1 MTVLVGVK
9 CTDGVVIGADS
20 AATSAAGQIHL
31 LKMASDKIEIIGN
44 RVIVAG
50 TGQIGL
56 GQRFASVVSD
66 AHNAKLFQGKRID
79 VARQLAAAAVKDFAA
94 TGAGKAQ
101 YGALVAAPIEDDA
114 CLIEFGIVDFQPE
127 IKTKKLNFVVMGS
140 GQMLAEPFV
149 SFVARTFWQSEMPDV
164 QSAIFGVH
172 WALAHTIRCAPGGV
186 GDPIVIAT
194 LTKQKKGWCAEMLS
208 EEMLG
213 EQAQHMAAIEEVIAN
228 YKEKLLEDVDATA
241 PPKLDQ

>member
-31 LKMASDKIEIIGN
+31 LKMVSDKIAIIDG

-50 TGQIGL
+50 TGQIGM
-56 GQRFASVVSD
+56 GQRFTDVVAN
-66 AHNAKLFQGKRID
+66 AHSRKLFQGTEVD
-79 VARQLAAAAVKDFAA
+79 VSRELAKLARQDFAA
-94 TGAGKAQ
+94 TGCSQGQ
-101 YGALVAAPIEDDA
+101 YGALVAAPIEDRG
-114 CLIEFGIVDFQPE
+114 CLTEFAVADFQPE
-127 IKTKKLNFVVMGS
+127 LKTAKLNFVAMGS

-149 SFVARTFWQSEMPDV
+149 SFVARTFWQSKMPDV

-186 GDPIVIAT
+186 GDPIAIAT
-194 LTKQKKGWCAEMLS
+194 LTKQKKGWSAELLS
-208 EEMLG
+208 DEVLG
-213 EQAQHMAAIEEVIAN
+213 EQAQHMADIEGRIAN
-228 YKEKLLEDVDATA
+228 YKQELLDGVEA
-241 PPKLDQ
+241 PPPPELK

>member
-20 AATSAAGQIHL
+20 AATSAAGPVHL
-31 LKMASDKIEIIGN
+31 LKMASDKIEIVGG

-56 GQRFASVVSD
+56 GQRFAKIVSD
-66 AHNAKLFQGKRID
+66 AHEAKVFQGNRVD
-79 VARQLAAAAVKDFAA
+79 VAKKLSAGGVADLGA
-94 TGAGKAQ
+94 TGASRGQ
-101 YGALVAAPIEDDA
+101 YGALVAAPIEDDG
-114 CLIEFGIVDFQPE
+114 CLIEFAINDFQPE
-127 IKTKKLNFVVMGS
+127 IKTQKLNFVAMGS

-149 SFVARTFWQSEMPDV
+149 SFVARTFWQSKMPDV

-194 LTKQKKGWCAEMLS
+194 LTKQKKGWCAELLPD
-208 EEMLG
+208 EVLG
-213 EQAQHMAAIEEVIAN
+213 EQAQHMAAIEDVIAN
-228 YKEKLLEDVDATA
+228 YKEKLLEGVEAA
-241 PPKLDQ
+241 PPPEPA